1 MKVKIG
7 AVSVMLLWASCYP
20 LISLT
25 LDYAP
30 VMLTAFYRSVI
41 AGLFLIA
48 IALFLKRPLPSNRQQ
63 WLYITAIGITAT
75 SIGFWGMFYAA
86 SLISPGLATVLTN
99 TQPLIAG
106 ILGWF
111 ILKEHMGK
119 NVAIAMAVGFAGIAV
134 IGSESFWSTNGQ
146 PVLGVIYILIAAL
159 GIAISNILLKLIAS
173 KVDIYYAM
181 GFQLLIGAIP
191 LGIFSFYQANAVNTS
206 VVAPM
211 GESIEYLS
219 IVTLLAIPGTALP
232 FLIWFWLMDKAP
244 LYYLNMYSFLTP
256 VFGLYLGWF
265 YFEETLS
272 LWQWSGIIIIA
283 MSIAYISFYSSIHKR
298 RIDG

>member
-1 MKVKIG
+1 MKIKIG
-7 AVSVMLLWASCYP
+7 AVSVMLFWASCYP

-41 AGLFLIA
+41 AGLFLVA
-48 IALFLKRPLPSNRQQ
+48 IALLLKRPLPNNRQQ
-63 WLYITAIGITAT
+63 WFYITAIGITAT

-106 ILGWF
+106 FLGWF

-134 IGSESFWSTNGQ
+134 IGSESLWSTNGQ

-191 LGIFSFYQANAVNTS
+191 LGIFSFYQANMINVSNI
-206 VVAPM
+206 APM
-211 GESIEYLS
+211 VQSVEYLS

-244 LYYLNMYSFLTP
+244 LYHLNMYSFLTP

-283 MSIAYISFYSSIHKR
+283 MSIAYISFYASANKTQN
-298 RIDG
+298 

>member
-1 MKVKIG
+1 
-7 AVSVMLLWASCYP
+7 
-20 LISLT
+20 
-25 LDYAP
+25 
-30 VMLTAFYRSVI
+30 
-41 AGLFLIA
+41 
-48 IALFLKRPLPSNRQQ
+48 
-63 WLYITAIGITAT
+63 
-75 SIGFWGMFYAA
+75 MFYAA

-206 VVAPM
+206 VVVPM

>member
-7 AVSVMLLWASCYP
+7 AVSVMLFWASCYP
-20 LISLT
+20 LIFLT
-25 LDYAP
+25 LEYAP
-30 VMLTAFYRSVI
+30 VMLTAFFRSII
-41 AGLFLIA
+41 AGLFLVA
-48 IALFLKRPLPSNRQQ
+48 IALFLKRPLPKNRQQ

-106 ILGWF
+106 VLGWF
-111 ILKEHMGK
+111 ILKEHMDK
-119 NVAIAMAVGFAGIAV
+119 SVAIAMAVGFAGIAV
-134 IGSESFWSTNGQ
+134 IGSESLWSRDGQ
-146 PVLGVIYILIAAL
+146 PVLGVIYILIAAF
-159 GIAISNILLKLIAS
+159 GIAISNVLLKLIAS

-191 LGIFSFYQANAVNTS
+191 LGIFSFYQANMANAS
-206 VVAPM
+206 VIAPLN
-211 GESIEYLS
+211 ESIEYLG

-244 LYYLNMYSFLTP
+244 LYHLNMYSFLTP

-265 YFEETLS
+265 YFDETLT
-272 LWQWSGIIIIA
+272 LWQWSGIIVIA
-283 MSIAYISFYSSIHKR
+283 LSIGHISFYSSTNNVQN
-298 RIDG
+298 

>member
-7 AVSVMLLWASCYP
+7 AVSVMLFWASCYP
-20 LISLT
+20 LIVLT

-30 VMLTAFYRSVI
+30 VMLTAFYRSII
-41 AGLFLIA
+41 AGLFLVA
-48 IALFLKRPLPSNRQQ
+48 IALILKRPLPKNRQQ

-111 ILKEHMGK
+111 ILKEHMDK
-119 NVAIAMAVGFAGIAV
+119 SVAITMAVGFAGIAV
-134 IGSESFWSTNGQ
+134 IGSESLWSKDGQ
-146 PVLGVIYILIAAL
+146 PVLGVFYILIAAF

-191 LGIFSFYQANAVNTS
+191 LGLFSFYQANMTNAS
-206 VVAPM
+206 AIAPM
-211 GESIEYLS
+211 VDSIEYLS
-219 IVTLLAIPGTALP
+219 VVTLLAIPGTALP

-244 LYYLNMYSFLTP
+244 LYHLNMYSFLTP

-265 YFEETLS
+265 YFDETLTF
-272 LWQWSGIIIIA
+272 WQWSGIIIIA
-283 MSIAYISFYSSIHKR
+283 LSIGHISFYSSTNNVQN
-298 RIDG
+298 